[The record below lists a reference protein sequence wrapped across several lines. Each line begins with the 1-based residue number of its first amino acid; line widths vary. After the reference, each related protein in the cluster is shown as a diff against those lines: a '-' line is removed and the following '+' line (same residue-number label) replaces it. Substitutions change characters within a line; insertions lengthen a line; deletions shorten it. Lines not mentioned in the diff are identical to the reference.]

1 MPYLQVVFRYFA
13 PYFMSRIRHF
23 LFLVVVLLSTF
34 VAANA
39 QVPESSWPSPEVEDM
54 YKQGREYLMAGNF
67 QQAIITFQQGIQ
79 LAPNQ
84 LVLYRDLGKAYYLA
98 GDYKNAQ
105 ATLEPILKSDQAD
118 DISFQTMAA
127 SQAAVGDK
135 KKAKSTLQKGL
146 ERFPNSGILYHD
158 MGKLYEANNEFVYAL
173 QTWLDGIHKD
183 PAYHIN
189 YYEAAR
195 MYMDTKKVVWAI
207 IYAEIFVNIERQT
220 PRTDEMKSML
230 FDAYKQL
237 YTTMPVT
244 AVPKFG
250 KKKAETDKDDNFED
264 AVRNTFMRLAP
275 VVSDGI
281 NTENLTMLRTRFLM
295 DWDFRYAQKYPFS
308 LFYYQDELIR
318 SGNFDIYNEWL
329 FGKADNEQEFEAWKK
344 FHTEAM
350 PQFDKWAAEHPIQP
364 IAADFYNDMKV
375 EDIFSKKKK

>member
-23 LFLVVVLLSTF
+23 LFLIVVLLSTF

-105 ATLEPILKSDQAD
+105 ATLEPILKSEQAD

-127 SQAAVGDK
+127 SQAAVGEK

-158 MGKLYEANNEFVYAL
+158 MGKLYEAENELVYAL

-183 PAYHIN
+183 PTYHIN

-207 IYAEIFVNIERQT
+207 VYAEIFVNIERQT
-220 PRTDEMKSML
+220 PRSDEMKSML
-230 FDAYKQL
+230 FEAYKQL
-237 YTTMPVT
+237 YTTMPVG
-244 AVPKFG
+244 AIPKFG
-250 KKKAETDKDDNFED
+250 KKKEEADKDNNFEE
-264 AVRNTFMRLAP
+264 AVRSTYMRLAP

-281 NTENLTMLRTRFLM
+281 TTENLTMLRTRFLM
-295 DWDFRYAQKYPFS
+295 DWDLRYAQKYPFS

-344 FHTEAM
+344 FHAEAM
-350 PQFDKWAAEHPIQP
+350 PKFEKWAAEHPIQP

-375 EDIFSKKKK
+375 DDIFSKKKK